1 MLPSFFMQMSKEDFY
16 AGPDRLISNLDRLLV
31 RLAMAGRTRCLSRPL
46 LPQLG
51 GNALLCPTSM
61 PVTATSTPSGGLRRI
76 KPTAVA
82 HLNTR
87 EESNGGASTVE
98 EADAIIERLE
108 HKYVNML
115 RLLLE
120 FQPPN

>member
-1 MLPSFFMQMSKEDFY
+1 MHASLFFHADVEGRLY

-61 PVTATSTPSGGLRRI
+61 PVTAI
-76 KPTAVA
+76 
-82 HLNTR
+82 NTR

-98 EADAIIERLE
+98 EVDAIIERLV
-108 HKYVNML
+108 HKYANML
-115 RLLLE
+115 ASLAPICRH
-120 FQPPN
+120 FVWYWNAQAA

>member
-1 MLPSFFMQMSKEDFY
+1 MHASLFFHADVEGRLY

-31 RLAMAGRTRCLSRPL
+31 RLAMAERTRCLSRPL
-46 LPQLG
+46 LPLG

-61 PVTATSTPSGGLRRI
+61 PVTATSTPSGGLCRI

-87 EESNGGASTVE
+87 EKSNGGASTVE